1 MSAND
6 YQPGGDHYR
15 KKNPSLQHWDIVE
28 RYGVGYLEGC
38 GTKYLCRWRDKG
50 GMLDLEKALHYCDKL
65 VDLVIEGVRLP
76 RGIVPVPALTLF
88 LDEQGINDRWQR
100 SLLFQF
106 FRWES
111 LEHLIA
117 LRHDLNDY
125 VATQKG
131 PTNANS

>member
-15 KKNPSLQHWDIVE
+15 KNPALQHWDIVE

-50 GMLDLEKALHYCDKL
+50 GLLDLDKSLHYCDKL
-65 VDLVIEGVRLP
+65 IDLALEGVRLP
-76 RGIVPVPALTLF
+76 RGIVPVPVLTQF

-106 FRWES
+106 FRWETVEG
-111 LEHLIA
+111 LVA
-117 LRHDLNDY
+117 LRDDLADY
-125 VATQKG
+125 INIERNAS
-131 PTNANS
+131 ANS